1 VDELSPDKAPVST
14 PVGRS
19 DAETPSEAGLPEKSG
34 ALATARTWGQGL
46 TARSRG
52 FLAKLEA
59 ARPKHPTIEIGF
71 RWLLRDRQIAGGVL
85 GGGLAYRFFFWFLA
99 LSVFAVGGLGFASR
113 SKGNVAE
120 AAQEVGLGESVAGT
134 VASAARQAESSRW
147 WLIIVGGFLVLWFS
161 WGLLRALW
169 LTHAAAWRIHPP
181 TITNGPKAFALVVA
195 TPFLLAALSA
205 GAGWIRDN
213 VDAAV
218 GAAATVALSVAFAT
232 GWLWVSMRL
241 PSRDVPWTAFLPGA
255 ILLGVGLNALHIFT
269 VYYLSEKLAHS
280 AQLYGV
286 LGLAATALFYL
297 FLIGRGV
304 IWAAEL
310 NAIVWEVRHPT
321 AAADEPAPAQADPP
335 LRTHSPG

>member
-1 VDELSPDKAPVST
+1 M
-14 PVGRS
+14 
-19 DAETPSEAGLPEKSG
+19 PEKPG
-34 ALATARTWGQGL
+34 AVETMRSWGQGL
-46 TARSRG
+46 TARSRE
-52 FLAKLEA
+52 FFAKLEA
-59 ARPKHPTIEIGF
+59 ARPKHASVEVCF

-85 GGGLAYRFFFWFLA
+85 GGGLAYRFFFWVLA

-113 SKGNVAE
+113 SSANVASAAEE
-120 AAQEVGLGESVAGT
+120 AGLTDAVAGT
-134 VASAARQAESSRW
+134 VASAAQQAESSRW
-147 WLIIVGGFLVLWFS
+147 WLIIIGGFLVLWFS

-181 TITNGPKAFALVVA
+181 TITNGPRAFALVVA
-195 TPFLLAALSA
+195 TPFLLATLSA
-205 GAGWIRDN
+205 AAGWVRDN
-213 VDAAV
+213 TDAAL
-218 GAAATVALSVAFAT
+218 GAAATVSLSIAFAA

-241 PSRDVPWTAFLPGA
+241 PSPNVRWTAFLPGA

-280 AQLYGV
+280 AKLYGV

-310 NAIVWEVRHPT
+310 NAIVWEVRHPGSIPS
-321 AAADEPAPAQADPP
+321 DEPAPAQAAPP
-335 LRTHSPG
+335 LHTH

>member
-1 VDELSPDKAPVST
+1 MHGADEGSAAEERDAAEQAESST
-14 PVGRS
+14 VR
-19 DAETPSEAGLPEKSG
+19 AWSEA
-34 ALATARTWGQGL
+34 L
-46 TARSRG
+46 TARSQR

-59 ARPKHPTIEIGF
+59 ARPKHASIEVCF

-85 GGGLAYRFFFWFLA
+85 GGGLAYRFFFWVLA
-99 LSVFAVGGLGFASR
+99 LSVFAVGGLGFAAR
-113 SKGNVAE
+113 SNANVTNAVE
-120 AAQEVGLGESVAGT
+120 DAGLGDSVADT
-134 VASAARQAESSRW
+134 VASAASQAESSRW

-195 TPFLLAALSA
+195 TPFLLIALSA
-205 GAGWIRDN
+205 GAGWIREH
-213 VDAAV
+213 VDQAAGV
-218 GAAATVALSVAFAT
+218 AATLALSVAFAT

-241 PSRDVPWTAFLPGA
+241 PSRDVRWTAFLPGA

-310 NAIVWEVRHPT
+310 NAIVWEVRHPAST
-321 AAADEPAPAQADPP
+321 PDDEPAPATDPP
-335 LRTHSPG
+335 LPTHSPG

>member
-1 VDELSPDKAPVST
+1 MTEPAKNAGVAAEANDATPPAESST
-14 PVGRS
+14 VRAWGEALTVRS
-19 DAETPSEAGLPEKSG
+19 QRLF
-34 ALATARTWGQGL
+34 AR
-46 TARSRG
+46 
-52 FLAKLEA
+52 LEA
-59 ARPKHPTIEIGF
+59 ERPKHAAVEVCF

-85 GGGLAYRFFFWFLA
+85 GGGLAYRFFFWVLA

-113 SKGNVAE
+113 SNANVTSAAE
-120 AAQEVGLGESVAGT
+120 EAGLTDAVAGT
-134 VASAARQAESSRW
+134 VASAAQQAESSRW
-147 WLIIVGGFLVLWFS
+147 WLIIIGGFLVLWFS

-205 GAGWIRDN
+205 GAGWVRDN
-213 VDAAV
+213 TDAAL
-218 GAAATVALSVAFAT
+218 GAAATVSLSIAFAA

-241 PSRDVPWTAFLPGA
+241 PSPNVRWTAFLPGA

-310 NAIVWEVRHPT
+310 NAIVWEVRHPAST
-321 AAADEPAPAQADPP
+321 PSDEPPPAQGAPP
-335 LRTHSPG
+335 LHTHSPG